1 MRLSLKSFVSGAIL
15 AACLLSILTLPLF
28 AREDTEESR
37 EAYAPIALFFE
48 DIAEEEARG
57 RFYRKALQSI
67 EEYLNAY
74 PEGETAD
81 LARFH
86 RAESNWFLGNKVK
99 AEEGWTSVLESSDPR
114 LSVNS
119 HVRLADYFFAEKK
132 YEAALEHFRKG
143 SKESMGKDEKLRCRL
158 HVGFCLFHLDR
169 RDDARGVFTALVAD
183 VESGHIAVEAQ
194 RYLMRLKPEEE
205 MGGKE
210 AVARYLKDYDEYRK
224 TGSKKRK
231 NALTESIRTNLED
244 WDSTEHSKMLPLLRE
259 IVGTRKHAFGTLAA
273 RELIQIG
280 SDEAMGDLIEIIKDK
295 GRAEPNL
302 RLSILRDLV
311 REKVFIDDSDV
322 EAILKDRTEKNNPL
336 RVAAADYIAMRD
348 SAKAVD
354 TLLGEVMIPGDKRV
368 KINSALNAGIRKAL
382 ARLKSEEAASG
393 LRKIV
398 GDSGRPLL
406 LRKYAISALGKM
418 KDTEAIEVI
427 LPLLKERQLDL
438 VSLAAEALGQLG
450 DQRAAG
456 PLLELLGKK
465 PKDVALIT
473 GLLRG
478 LDGLEV
484 PDADE
489 SLLLS
494 FARSKD
500 HSIRVLAH
508 SLLRQT
514 GGEGAWKQF
523 KKALGDKAW
532 QVRWHAIR
540 AFGQKAA
547 AESIQALIDRLSKEE
562 GHLKY
567 QILKYL
573 HRLTGEDLGLD
584 PKGWKKWWSGQKG
597 SFDPSAIRLADIA
610 LGPKADQTVSGT
622 DTPRYFTLKI
632 QSKKSIFVIDI
643 SGSMVGE
650 ITVPK
655 KGESTGDGKEMK
667 MTVAKRELIRV
678 LRKFRKDTMFNIIW
692 FEARFQP
699 LWKQMK
705 AASSGN
711 VSKAI
716 KFVRSLQPRGATN
729 IFDSLS
735 LALQDPRVDT
745 IYFLSDGEPTAGAY
759 TNTWDILREIK
770 TLNYTRKVKIHTIFL
785 GGTSEFMKQLAEEN
799 NGTYIPVA
807 K

>member
-57 RFYRKALQSI
+57 RFYRKVMQSI
-67 EEYLNAY
+67 EEYLDSY

-86 RAESNWFLGNKVK
+86 RAESNWFLGNKKK
-99 AEEGWTSVLESSDPR
+99 AEDGWTSVLESSDPR
-114 LSVNS
+114 LSIKS
-119 HVRLADYFFAEKK
+119 HVRLADHFFAEKK
-132 YEAALEHFRKG
+132 YEEAIEHFRKG
-143 SKESMGKDEKLRCRL
+143 SKESLGKDEKLRCRL

-169 RDDARGVFTALVAD
+169 KDDARGVFTALVAD
-183 VESGHIAVEAQ
+183 VESGHIALEAQ
-194 RYLMRLKPEEE
+194 RYLKRLKPGEEL
-205 MGGKE
+205 GGKE
-210 AVARYLKDYDEYRK
+210 AVAKYLKDYDEFRK
-224 TGSKKRK
+224 TGDKKRK
-231 NALTESIRTNLED
+231 NAVAEAIRTNLED
-244 WDSTEHSKMLPLLRE
+244 WDSTEHPKMLPLLRE
-259 IVGTRKHAFGTLAA
+259 IVGTRKHPFMGQAA

-280 SDEAMGDLIEIIKDK
+280 SDEAMSDLIGIIREKDRT
-295 GRAEPNL
+295 GL
-302 RLSILRDLV
+302 RESILRSLV

-322 EAILKDRTEKNNPL
+322 EAILKDRTEKKTSL
-336 RVAAADYIAMRD
+336 RVAAADYVASRD
-348 SAKAVD
+348 SAEAVD
-354 TLLGEVMIPGDKRV
+354 TLLGEVMVPGDKRV

-382 ARLKSEEAASG
+382 ARLKSSDAARS

-398 GDSGRPLL
+398 GDSSQPLL

-427 LPLLKERQLDL
+427 LPLLKERQRDL
-438 VSLAAEALGQLG
+438 VSLAAEALGRMG

-478 LDGLEV
+478 LDGLEI

-489 SLLLS
+489 SLFLS

-547 AESIQALIDRLSKEE
+547 TGSIQALIDRLSKEE

-573 HRLTGEDLGLD
+573 HRLTGQDLGLD
-584 PKGWKKWWSGQKG
+584 PKGWKKWWSGEKG
-597 SFDPSAIRLADIA
+597 SYDPSAIRLADIA

-745 IYFLSDGEPTAGAY
+745 IYFLSDGEPTFGAY